1 MIFSPSESMLS
12 LPPVKY
18 AVFYFFFTI
27 MKQNDAILLETW
39 QIQPLLQ

>member
-18 AVFYFFFTI
+18 AVFYFFFYYYE
-27 MKQNDAILLETW
+27 AE
-39 QIQPLLQ
+39 